1 MLLLAIVYVSRH
13 GILISQQFT
22 LNISN
27 NTIVASVSLPNWLL
41 V

>member
-1 MLLLAIVYVSRH
+1 MLLLGIVYVSRL
-13 GILISQQFT
+13 GIPIAQQFT

-41 V
+41 E